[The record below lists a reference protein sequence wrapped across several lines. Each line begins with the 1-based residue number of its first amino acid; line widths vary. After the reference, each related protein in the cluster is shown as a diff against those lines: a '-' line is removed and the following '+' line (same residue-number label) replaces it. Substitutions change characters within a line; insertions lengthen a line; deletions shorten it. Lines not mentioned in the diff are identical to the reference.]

1 MQRNES
7 GAKAATGGECGW
19 VPNEQQQQAIGSIHG
34 PVMVISCAGSGKTS
48 VILERTNAII
58 KSGVLPRKILVV
70 TFSKAATLE
79 MKKRFIRKYG
89 NQDVKFSTIHSIC
102 YFILRDS
109 YGLQGSA
116 VLDAGDKNV
125 FLRDEYI
132 RLRREYAGHEENGA
146 ASYIKKYKDWGDF
159 CKDISH
165 RISEFMT
172 RMYEKKLD
180 SCKDL
185 KRETDLAPDPDEL
198 DVFSSYLRFKEAG
211 GKIDYDDIIIE
222 CHKCLSTRPDV
233 LGRWQETYH
242 YIMIDEFQDTT
253 VLQAEIFFMLA
264 GTRNICVV
272 GDDDQ
277 SIYSFRH
284 VDGAIFHK
292 FLKQYK
298 DAKQVF
304 METNYRSEPEIIT
317 HAERLITHN
326 VKRFRKHFKPFRTG
340 HAKINISG
348 AEDSIVQTD
357 LVVNLIREY
366 ENRGIPLS
374 DIAILYRIKNEAMIT
389 CSRLLAER
397 IPFYTKEPPE
407 DIHDGLVFKDIK
419 AYYRLA
425 NDIWGKSDL
434 RRIINRPSRHIKAS
448 LVANCEPAR
457 RMVIVAATGGIY
469 DVEYKELVAGAVN
482 RLFDDLEKLRGKTPG
497 EFMKYLHEDMGYRE
511 YLSRYADF
519 IRAEP
524 RTFLDSFDELAK
536 EAERFNTMPEWSR
549 FARECR
555 DEMYKRMEENKKKG
569 VYLSTFHSSKG
580 LEWEN
585 VIILSANDD
594 VTPLVRDNTI
604 QNPEEERRL
613 FYVAMTRARE
623 GLNILYTKGDSSK
636 RIPSRYIREMMGD
649 KPLPED

>member
-1 MQRNES
+1 MRKEN
-7 GAKAATGGECGW
+7 KANAAAGGVCDW
-19 VPNEQQQQAIGSIHG
+19 IPNVQQQQAIDAIHG

-48 VILERTNAII
+48 VILARTNAII
-58 KSGVLPRKILVV
+58 KSGVIPRKILVI

-79 MKKRFIRKYG
+79 MKERFARKYG

-102 YFILRDS
+102 FFILRES
-109 YGLQGSA
+109 YGLRSSA
-116 VLDAGDKNV
+116 VLDTSDKNA

-132 RLRREYAGHEENGA
+132 RLRKECARPEEGGA
-146 ASYIKKYKDWGDF
+146 QSYIEKYKDSSDF
-159 CKDISH
+159 CKDISL

-172 RMYEKKLD
+172 RMYVKQLD
-180 SCKDL
+180 SWKDL
-185 KRETDLAPDPDEL
+185 ERETDLATDPDEL
-198 DVFSSYLRFKEAG
+198 DVFGSYLRFKEAG
-211 GKIDYDDIIIE
+211 CKIDYDDMIID
-222 CHKCLSTRPDV
+222 CHKCLSTRPD
-233 LGRWQETYH
+233 LLERWRKTYD

-284 VDGAIFHK
+284 VDGDIFRK
-292 FLKQYK
+292 FLEQYK

-326 VKRFRKHFKPFRTG
+326 VHRFGKHFKTFRTG

-348 AEDSIVQTD
+348 AEDSVSQTD
-357 LVVNLIREY
+357 LVVNLLREY
-366 ENRGIPLS
+366 ESCGVPLN
-374 DIAILYRIKNEAMIT
+374 DIAILYRIRNEAAIT
-389 CSRLLAER
+389 CSRLLMEC

-434 RRIINRPSRHIKAS
+434 RRIINRPSRHIKTRQ
-448 LVANCEPAR
+448 VANCEPTR
-457 RMVIVAATGGIY
+457 RAVIMAATDGIY
-469 DVEYKELVAGAVN
+469 DGEYKEHVADTVN
-482 RLFDDLEKLRGKTPG
+482 RLFDDLEKLKGKTPG
-497 EFMKYLHEDMGYRE
+497 EFMKYLREDMGYRE
-511 YLSRYADF
+511 YLPGYASF
-519 IRAEP
+519 IRADP

-536 EAERFNTMPEWSR
+536 EAERFSIMSEWSR

-555 DEMYKRMEENKKKG
+555 DEMYRQMEENKKKG

-594 VTPLVRDNTI
+594 VTPLVRDNMI
-604 QNPEEERRL
+604 RNPEEERRL
-613 FYVAMTRARE
+613 FYVAMTRAKGR
-623 GLNILYTKGDSSK
+623 LNVLYTNDGSSK
-636 RIPSRYIREMMGD
+636 RIPSRYIREMLGD
-649 KPLPED
+649 KPLPKD